1 MLWIA
6 ILIAVLISAAAVG
19 AVVWPLL
26 KRGPAPLL
34 VEDDALTDLL
44 HRKDAVLA
52 AIKDNEFDYRVGKLS
67 QEDFERIDAG
77 LRRQAVGL
85 LQQIEKVAPESARLD
100 DDIEAAI
107 AAQRRVQPD
116 RPAPAPRPAGPAR
129 PAPVVATAA
138 PAQNG
143 AASGAARFCTNCG
156 VKLEA
161 HHKFCANCGQPVAEI
176 AAAPEHA

>member
-1 MLWIA
+1 MFWIA

-34 VEDDALTDLL
+34 IEDDALTDLL
-44 HRKDAVLA
+44 HRKDAVLV

-107 AAQRRVQPD
+107 AARRRVQPD
-116 RPAPAPRPAGPAR
+116 QPAPAPRSAAPAR
-129 PAPVVATAA
+129 PAPVLATAA
-138 PAQNG
+138 PVQNG
-143 AASGAARFCTNCG
+143 AASAAARFCTNCG
-156 VKLEA
+156 AKLEA